1 MGSVPEDRR
10 KQTLLEVWR
19 VWRQL
24 PNERQLRDWTND
36 EFRRAEEATLSRM
49 AELCEHEIREA
60 VSEDLDGAELCDI
73 YVFVVDGVESVGG
86 AGLSVIY
93 TSVRR
98 AANTVAQSGRSVH
111 DHAQTCV
118 TEAVGEEKSRR
129 VAYMNGL
136 KPRELLS
143 ALVSTTLRRAALLTK
158 YLGSEQQHVLSRLL
172 YRELGNKPMPLRLD
186 RELELPAEPTLKQRY
201 AWLHWYLWC
210 LKMHS
215 LEMRQRLGGVPR
227 IIVVSDGDVLP
238 TNKKTGDPVD
248 PLGPIHA
255 KTYERLGRELNKHGP
270 PIKDPESKSRIAKSV
285 GVSRPTLQRYLKAD
299 LPIKLTPDNK
309 GGVYEEYTMN
319 DVLTALETSSRKK
332 RSKHKPEYS

>member
-1 MGSVPEDRR
+1 MGSAPEDRR
-10 KQTLLEVWR
+10 KQTLLKVWR
-19 VWRQL
+19 VWKQL
-24 PNERQLRDWTND
+24 PSEQQQRDWTHN
-36 EFRRAEEATLSRM
+36 ELRRAEEATLSRM
-49 AELCEHEIREA
+49 AELCEPEIREA
-60 VSEDLDGAELCDI
+60 VSEDLDGAELCDV
-73 YVFVVDGVESVGG
+73 YVLVVDGVEYVSG
-86 AGLSVIY
+86 ADLSIVY
-93 TSVRR
+93 AGVRR
-98 AANTVAQSGRSVH
+98 AANTVVQSGRPVH
-111 DHAQTCV
+111 DHVRACV
-118 TEAVGEEKSRR
+118 TEAVGEEKGRK
-129 VAYMNGL
+129 VAYMSGL

-143 ALVSTTLRRAALLTK
+143 ALVSTTLRRAALLIK

-172 YRELGNKPMPLRLD
+172 YRELGNKPRPLRLD
-186 RELELPAEPTLKQRY
+186 RELKLPAEPTLKQRY

-210 LKMHS
+210 LRMHS

-227 IIVVSDGDVLP
+227 IIVVSDGDVLL

-255 KTYERLGRELNKHGP
+255 KTYKRLGRELNKHGP

-319 DVLTALETSSRKK
+319 DILAALETSSRKK
-332 RSKHKPEYS
+332 RNKDKPENS